1 MSTYADIAELASR
14 ELQKHDPN
22 EFTGPPEHS
31 DHPKSAVRNFFQKEL
46 IPEVKRAAIEIN
58 ALHGTRHADWILYPN
73 ERFPESIELV
83 IDPSCTKRENSISF
97 RIEPDD
103 FAGGGI
109 SWYTSDNPISRKINE
124 PRLALVEDVILR
136 FIGMAFRA

>member
-1 MSTYADIAELASR
+1 MSTYADLAELASS
-14 ELQKHDPN
+14 ELHNHDTTD
-22 EFTGPPEHS
+22 FTTHPEN
-31 DHPKSAVRNFFQKEL
+31 PKTAVRNFFQKEL

-58 ALHGTRHADWILYPN
+58 ALQGTHRADWILYPN
-73 ERFPESIELV
+73 ERFPESVELV
-83 IDPSCTKRENSISF
+83 IDPTCTKRENYISF

-103 FAGGGI
+103 FDGGGI
-109 SWYTSDNPISRKINE
+109 SWYTSDNPISRKISE